1 MKHALILVSSIIC
14 CLIILAG
21 PAEAFH
27 SIQNRG
33 SGIVSLQAVDEDL
46 PEQAHGLA
54 TFRLKRRASGF
65 YILTAKLK
73 VSTLHKRAGRV
84 FEAWLVDK
92 ESGYALSLGTFN
104 TNSTG
109 DCGFTVRRPITNLAQ
124 FNKIIVTS
132 EKTDDFDPTPSG
144 PVLLEGKKN

>member
-1 MKHALILVSSIIC
+1 MAV
-14 CLIILAG
+14 AR

-33 SGIVSLQAVDEDL
+33 SGIVSLNAVGKDVL
-46 PEQAHGLA
+46 EQAHGLA
-54 TFRLKRRASGF
+54 TFRLKRRTSGF
-65 YILTAKLK
+65 YMLTAKLK
-73 VSTLHKRAGRV
+73 VGTLHKRAGHV

-104 TNSTG
+104 TNNAG
-109 DCGFTVRRPITNLAQ
+109 DCGFSIRRPITNLAQ

-132 EKTDDFDPTPSG
+132 EKTDDFDPTPSES
-144 PVLLEGKKN
+144 VLLEGKKN